1 MLRYYGHAEA
11 RKSPALDGVVV
22 RGEDGK
28 ELRYPVILS
37 WIEKDIAFKIYHAFK
52 QTVCGFD
59 ILRTH
64 DGASFRVSCWLS
76 W

>member
-1 MLRYYGHAEA
+1 MRDAG
-11 RKSPALDGVVV
+11 
-22 RGEDGK
+22 GK

-59 ILRTH
+59 RGRKRVTQRRFNMSVIEAIPERK
-64 DGASFRVSCWLS
+64 ASTPWVRPER
-76 W
+76 

>member
-1 MLRYYGHAEA
+1 M
-11 RKSPALDGVVV
+11 
-22 RGEDGK
+22 RGDDGK

-64 DGASFRVSCWLS
+64 DGKTLVCDVSTGGAYGHMTGAP
-76 W
+76 